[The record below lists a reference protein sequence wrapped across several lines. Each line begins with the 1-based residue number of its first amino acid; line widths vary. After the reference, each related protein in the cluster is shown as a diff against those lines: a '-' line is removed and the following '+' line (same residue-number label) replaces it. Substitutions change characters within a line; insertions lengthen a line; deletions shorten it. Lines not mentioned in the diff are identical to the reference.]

1 MFYWWPLTYKLL
13 ALHCWE
19 PNWPY
24 KLKYLNARINLY
36 THNKREERIYIH
48 FFYLYKLN
56 RNDKICFVF
65 FSDRLIVYLFKD
77 VKDSVKGASPKSHFP
92 LDGFYGLESGICF
105 DKETSVLA
113 IICQKVITLL
123 AFESRETLIQFE
135 IKIRRSLG
143 EGNSIFVALK
153 KWLIRKFQLDCL
165 MIN

>member
-1 MFYWWPLTYKLL
+1 MRELIYVHITKG
-13 ALHCWE
+13 
-19 PNWPY
+19 
-24 KLKYLNARINLY
+24 
-36 THNKREERIYIH
+36 KREVIFISFTYIN
-48 FFYLYKLN
+48 YTVMIK
-56 RNDKICFVF
+56 FVLSF

-143 EGNSIFVALK
+143 EGNFILVAPK
-153 KWLIRKFQLDCL
+153 KWLIRKFQFYCL

>member
-1 MFYWWPLTYKLL
+1 MGELIYVHITKG
-13 ALHCWE
+13 
-19 PNWPY
+19 
-24 KLKYLNARINLY
+24 
-36 THNKREERIYIH
+36 KREVIFISFTYINYTVMIKFVLS
-48 FFYLYKLN
+48 FFINYTVMIK
-56 RNDKICFVF
+56 FVLSF

-77 VKDSVKGASPKSHFP
+77 VKDSVKGANPKSHFP

-143 EGNSIFVALK
+143 EGNFIFVALK
-153 KWLIRKFQLDCL
+153 KWLIRKFQFDCL

>member
-1 MFYWWPLTYKLL
+1 MGEL
-13 ALHCWE
+13 
-19 PNWPY
+19 
-24 KLKYLNARINLY
+24 
-36 THNKREERIYIH
+36 IYIH
-48 FFYLYKLN
+48 ITKGKREVIFISFTYINYTVMIK
-56 RNDKICFVF
+56 FVLSF

-143 EGNSIFVALK
+143 EGNFIFVALK
-153 KWLIRKFQLDCL
+153 KWLIRKFQFDCL